1 MSARLSFAIA
11 TAVSPEILIVDE
23 VLGAGDGYFASKAT
37 VRMREMCDRGKALLF
52 VSHSNAAIRMLCNE
66 AIWIENGVIRHK
78 GSTDHVLFKYE
89 EDRGAPPEETQR
101 AGNMRRLKEQLHM
114 VTPEDIGDLDLVRL
128 RLRSEERPGV
138 RDTHYVRALSLQSDG
153 QDHPIPLS
161 SPTFGNRNRDC
172 DDGSDESANGVACST
187 GMARIAV
194 CSPRARGPAREAIF
208 SRSGRV
214 PAATRIGR
222 SD

>member
-23 VLGAGDGYFASKAT
+23 VLGAGDGYFAFKAT

-78 GSTDHVLFKYE
+78 GPTDHVLFKYE
-89 EDRGAPPEETQR
+89 EDVVRRQEETQR

-128 RLRSEERPGV
+128 RLRSEEAPWRAGHPRRPRPEPSIGW
-138 RDTHYVRALSLQSDG
+138 SGSSDSARIRRPSATG
-153 QDHPIPLS
+153 P
-161 SPTFGNRNRDC
+161 DC
-172 DDGSDESANGVACST
+172 DDGSDELRMGSPVQQEWRGLPSAHLAHG
-187 GMARIAV
+187 
-194 CSPRARGPAREAIF
+194 GPQGRPY
-208 SRSGRV
+208 SR
-214 PAATRIGR
+214 AATACPPQRRIGR